1 MRSRYPRRRK
11 RMQVKQHMQKG
22 GMVTVHL
29 VKEDVVDIQWNTT
42 QPYKRMKNAIFCNRE
57 TLHC

>member
-42 QPYKRMKNAIFCNRE
+42 QPYKRMK
-57 TLHC
+57 